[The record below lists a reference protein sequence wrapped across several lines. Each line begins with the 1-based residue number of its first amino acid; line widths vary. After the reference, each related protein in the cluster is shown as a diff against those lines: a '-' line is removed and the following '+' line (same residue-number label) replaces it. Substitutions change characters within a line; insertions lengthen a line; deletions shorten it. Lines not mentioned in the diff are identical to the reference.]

1 MVIRGH
7 KVSSRQVYPTKWDY
21 LKEQKTEHRNLLL
34 DFFSF
39 FASNHYCIVGFIEME
54 RRLNEWS
61 ACWVWRPTLESLEP
75 TQSWAQHH
83 VSLIPGP
90 LEWGKRWRQKNP
102 RKLGLTCL
110 TWTVVKNK
118 ETVSHTTWKV
128 RATDWGGLWPLA
140 VCSVVHTYA
149 DLPQCLH
156 AHTLSTKRHHTHI
169 STK

>member
-1 MVIRGH
+1 MRL
-7 KVSSRQVYPTKWDY
+7 SQRTKNRT
-21 LKEQKTEHRNLLL
+21 QKFTSWF
-34 DFFSF
+34 FFSF

-61 ACWVWRPTLESLEP
+61 ACWVWRPMLESLEP
-75 TQSWAQHH
+75 TQRWAQHH

-102 RKLGLTCL
+102 RNLGLTCL